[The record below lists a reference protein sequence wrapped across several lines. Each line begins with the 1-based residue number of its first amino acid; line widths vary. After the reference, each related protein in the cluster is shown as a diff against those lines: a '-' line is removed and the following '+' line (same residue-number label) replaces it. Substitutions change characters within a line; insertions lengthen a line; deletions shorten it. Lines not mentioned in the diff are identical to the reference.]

1 MRTFALNDWLLLMS
15 TSSHLG
21 SPTDAASLLA
31 AVLAENDRTQPE
43 RLRTVLRSLIQHLHA
58 FAQETQLNY
67 EELELGLQFL
77 NAIGQA
83 TGPKKNEAILLA
95 DVLGVSTLVQL
106 QDAQRIMAHGG
117 TEPALIGPFWRANH
131 PVLASGADIFTPDT
145 PGDRMSVHVRV
156 MDLNKQPIEGVVVDV
171 WQASPVGLYEN
182 QDDQQAD
189 MNLRGRFTSDQ
200 QGEFVYRT
208 VRPAGYPIPV
218 DGPVGQ
224 LLEHQDRHAMRP
236 AHLHFIAIKQGYRV
250 LATQIFDANDPYINT
265 DVVFGAVGSLVRHF
279 EPHPTQPNAW
289 QLHVE
294 IMLEPGETRIPH
306 PPLS

>member
-1 MRTFALNDWLLLMS
+1 MS
-15 TSSHLG
+15 SSAHLG
-21 SPTDAASLLA
+21 SPSDAASLLA
-31 AVLAENDRTQPE
+31 AVLAENERTQPE
-43 RLRTVLRSLIQHLHA
+43 RLRTVLRSLITHLHA
-58 FAQETQLNY
+58 FAIETQLNY

-117 TEPALIGPFWRANH
+117 TEPALIGPFWRSNH
-131 PVLASGADIFTPDT
+131 PVLASGSDIFTPDT
-145 PGDRMSVHVRV
+145 IGDRMTVHVRV
-156 MDLNKQPIEGVVVDV
+156 MDLQRQPIEGAVVDV

-182 QDDQQAD
+182 QDDHQAD
-189 MNLRGRFTSDQ
+189 MNLRGRFTANQ
-200 QGEFVYRT
+200 HGEFDFRT
-208 VRPAGYPIPV
+208 VKPAGYPIPV

-224 LLEHQDRHAMRP
+224 LLAHQDRHAMRP
-236 AHLHFIAIKQGYRV
+236 AHLHFIAIKEGYRV
-250 LATQIFDANDPYINT
+250 LATQIFDAQDPNINT
-265 DVVFGAVGSLVRHF
+265 DVVFGAVGSLVRNF
-279 EPHPTQPNAW
+279 EPHPVEPNAW

>member
-1 MRTFALNDWLLLMS
+1 MS
-15 TSSHLG
+15 SSPHLG
-21 SPTDAASLLA
+21 SPCDASSLLA
-31 AVLAENDRTQPE
+31 AVLSENDRTQPE
-43 RLRTVLRSLIQHLHA
+43 RLRTVLRSLIEHLHA

-145 PGDRMSVHVRV
+145 PGERMTVHVRV
-156 MDLNKQPIEGVVVDV
+156 MDLNKQPIEGAVVDV

-182 QDDQQAD
+182 QDDHQAD
-189 MNLRGRFTSDQ
+189 MNLRGRFTSDK

-218 DGPVGQ
+218 DGPVGK
-224 LLEHQDRHAMRP
+224 LLEHQKRHAMRP
-236 AHLHFIAIKQGYRV
+236 AHLHFIAIKEGYRV
-250 LATQIFDANDPYINT
+250 LATQIFDAQDPHINT
-265 DVVFGAVGSLVRHF
+265 DVVFGAVGSLVRNF